1 MSLNEDD
8 ENDKTLTSS
17 NEDDENNKTL
27 ILSNVGDENENED
40 DDETIN
46 QNEKNIRMKN
56 INKYLDK
63 IIDKSKS
70 FEEQIKLL
78 KKTKNLDKYWSDD
91 CVDKEL
97 KFKLKLAYL
106 LNIIDKKFFKQIF
119 GHPTEKLA
127 NKLINTTNQ
136 GENQIIV
143 KNINENKKTLY
154 EIDKTD
160 FIIQPFS

>member
-56 INKYLDK
+56 INK
-63 IIDKSKS
+63 
-70 FEEQIKLL
+70 
-78 KKTKNLDKYWSDD
+78 
-91 CVDKEL
+91 
-97 KFKLKLAYL
+97 
-106 LNIIDKKFFKQIF
+106 
-119 GHPTEKLA
+119 
-127 NKLINTTNQ
+127 
-136 GENQIIV
+136 
-143 KNINENKKTLY
+143 
-154 EIDKTD
+154 
-160 FIIQPFS
+160 